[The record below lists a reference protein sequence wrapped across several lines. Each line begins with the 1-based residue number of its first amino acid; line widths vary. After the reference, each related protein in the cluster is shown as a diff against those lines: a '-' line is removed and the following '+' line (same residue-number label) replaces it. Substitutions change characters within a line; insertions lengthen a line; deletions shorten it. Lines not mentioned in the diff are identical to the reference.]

1 MKSFFKKNKVEVLIF
16 LLISISVPFF
26 AYLNEDKSIYYQKE
40 INLTKLNQEYE
51 PIFRS
56 FLNKNLNLENIDS
69 SPRCDADY
77 ANEGNQS
84 SILLKVT
91 IKDTSKNSQKE
102 LKKASE
108 LCRTIVVKTLDDYI
122 NFSEEVISFFEKRE
136 TEQYYKNY
144 VLPIKVEIYNTI
156 FLLNY
161 TKEKINESSFAFTIT
176 YNPSSIKN
184 HLINLAFTIFITFL
198 LVFGFILA
206 KNNIRGKKRG

>member
-1 MKSFFKKNKVEVLIF
+1 MKNFFKKNKVEVLIF

-26 AYLNEDKSIYYQKE
+26 AYLNEDKNTYYQKK
-40 INLTKLNQEYE
+40 INLTKLNQEYT

-56 FLNKNLNLENIDS
+56 FLNKNLYLQNIDS
-69 SPRCDADY
+69 SARCDANYD
-77 ANEGNQS
+77 NEGNKS
-84 SILLKVT
+84 FILLKVT

-102 LKKASE
+102 LKKITE
-108 LCRTIVVKTLDDYI
+108 LCKIIIIKTLEDYI
-122 NFSEEVISFFEKRE
+122 EFNEEVISFFEKRE
-136 TEQYYKNY
+136 TDQYYKNF

-161 TKEKINESSFAFTIT
+161 TKEKINESAFDFTIT

-198 LVFGFILA
+198 LVIGFIIA
-206 KNNIRGKKRG
+206 KNNIRGKKRR